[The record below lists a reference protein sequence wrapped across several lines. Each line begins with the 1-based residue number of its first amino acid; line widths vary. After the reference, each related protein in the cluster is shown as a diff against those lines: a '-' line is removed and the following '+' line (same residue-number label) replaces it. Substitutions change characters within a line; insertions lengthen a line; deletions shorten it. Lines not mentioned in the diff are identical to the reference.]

1 MNLRILGAILR
12 KDVLSL
18 YPLVLLVA
26 FLFAG
31 DVIVMQLEFIPVW
44 YMFQF
49 PVLLLAGAVLVF
61 AVVQTDV
68 AVSHVDDWLC
78 RPVPR
83 AELLAAKLA
92 LLAAVLYGSRA
103 LAALLLNLFLGASI
117 AESLQRAFLL
127 MDFVPL
133 YVAPIL
139 LFTAIVTRTV
149 VQGVGVLIAICIG
162 VFAIPTPFVSAPG
175 PLHPAIGS
183 ALLEVGLGW
192 LTDTPAT
199 LVAMCLFAIGC
210 WLVYWRRSIQ
220 AARILLGIAVASA
233 LLLVLLPMWL
243 MPWQPVYAAQT
254 AQPRPGPAMD
264 TRAIYLRNTS
274 ACFPATKVR
283 GIASDPAFTAARQSA
298 NVRAWTSED
307 LGEASPDSIAFLTS
321 IEPRR
326 LPLDWSAQLLYVQ
339 ADYHSAGNPS
349 PLYSLR
355 PAMYDSGSGGSSLAH
370 AWVLPDFAVR
380 RLSTEPQVELK
391 LSYYLAL
398 LEPHPFSLPTDGR
411 SHAVPRLGYCS
422 AKLGSTGD
430 YIEVSCFAGL
440 EMPAQISAELDRIP
454 ATRIYGPPNLAPGWT
469 RWLSGSIQ
477 KLTLGSPRLG
487 RNDQVTVTA
496 WTIGGYAEESLELP
510 GILGN
515 DTGTCA
521 LPDDQR
527 HFQQSVWR
535 DTAKHGASSITVD
548 NNVQLEV
555 LDFGGQGSP
564 IVLLTGLGATA
575 HSYDELAPLLAR
587 KHRVLAITRRGSG
600 YSSKPDFGYDT
611 PRLSQDVLQVMDAL
625 HLEKV
630 LLVGHSIAGEEL
642 TWLGGHHPERFS
654 GLVYLDAAYDRSGAE
669 NSRQRALSRSLPPEP
684 PIPPEATRDYPAMSK
699 LLAERGRVRL
709 PEGELI
715 AFWNVD
721 RQFLAGTPATGWRM
735 QQAMMAAL
743 RAPDYAALRIP
754 ALAVYAFEDPNWPLP
769 PWYDANDTELKANV
783 AELARVNAEFRR
795 KNVELFRRSVEN
807 GQVLELQ
814 NASHY
819 VMQSNQQQVLEAIEA
834 FASQLPAAGM

>member
-1 MNLRILGAILR
+1 MNFRILGAILR

-18 YPLVLLVA
+18 YPLVMLVA
-26 FLFAG
+26 LLFAG
-31 DVIVMQLEFIPVW
+31 DVIVMRLELIPFW

-68 AVSHVDDWLC
+68 AVSQVDDWLC

-92 LLAAVLYGSRA
+92 LLAVVLYGSRA
-103 LAALLLNLFLGASI
+103 LAELLLNLILGASF
-117 AESLQRAFLL
+117 AESLQRSLLL
-127 MDFVPL
+127 MDVIPL
-133 YVAPIL
+133 YVAPIV

-149 VQGVGVLIAICIG
+149 VQGFGVLIAICIG
-162 VFAIPTPFVSAPG
+162 VFAIPTPIVSAPG

-183 ALLEVGLGW
+183 ALLDVGLGW
-192 LTDTPAT
+192 MADTPAT
-199 LVAMCLFAIGC
+199 LVSLCLFALGC
-210 WLVYWRRSIQ
+210 WLVYWRRSIK
-220 AARILLGIAVASA
+220 AARILLGIAVLGA

-243 MPWQPVYAAQT
+243 LPWPPVYAAQT
-254 AQPRPGPAMD
+254 ALTRTEPDLD
-264 TRAIYLRNTS
+264 THSIYLRNTS

-283 GIASDPAFTAARQSA
+283 GIASDPAFTAARQTA

-307 LGEASPDSIAFLTS
+307 LGEASPDSVAFLTP

-380 RLSTEPQVELK
+380 RLSTEPKVELK
-391 LSYYLAL
+391 LRYHLAL

-430 YIEVSCFAGL
+430 YIEVNCFAGFDK
-440 EMPAQISAELDRIP
+440 PAQISAELDRIP
-454 ATRIYGPPNLAPGWT
+454 ATRVYWQPNLSPGWS
-469 RWLSGSIQ
+469 RWLTGSSQ

-487 RNDQVTVTA
+487 RNDRVTVTA
-496 WTIGGYAEESLELP
+496 WSLGGYADESLELP

-515 DTGTCA
+515 DTGSCA
-521 LPDDQR
+521 LPDDQQ

-535 DTAKHGASSITVD
+535 DTAKHDASTITVD
-548 NNVQLEV
+548 KNVQLEV

-654 GLVYLDAAYDRSGAE
+654 GLVYLDAAYDRSAAE

-684 PIPPEATRDYPAMSK
+684 PIPPEALRDYPTLNK

-721 RQFLAGTPATGWRM
+721 RPFQAGTPATGWRM
-735 QQAMMAAL
+735 REAMFAAV

-769 PWYDANDTELKANV
+769 PWYDANDAELKATV
-783 AELARVNAEFRR
+783 AELGRINAEFRR
-795 KNVELFRRSVEN
+795 KNIELFRRGVEK
-807 GQVLELQ
+807 GEVLELQ
-814 NASHY
+814 GANHY
-819 VMQSNQQQVLEAIEA
+819 VMQSNQQQVLEAIERFSA
-834 FASQLPAAGM
+834 QIP